1 VCLACAKEILDRPM
15 AMQQVLGC
23 MSNTVK
29 LASSVGIFP
38 TDAEAE
44 ELAAATDAA
53 AKVAG
58 KIEKRL
64 SREAGIRGGHS
75 GEGG

>member
-29 LASSVGIFP
+29 LAAGADVYP
-38 TDAEAE
+38 TEEEA
-44 ELAAATDAA
+44 
-53 AKVAG
+53 
-58 KIEKRL
+58 
-64 SREAGIRGGHS
+64 
-75 GEGG
+75 